1 MIMSLEEK
9 KQEVIEDFSVY
20 DEWLDKYEYLI
31 ELGKTLEAYPE
42 EEKTED
48 KLIKGCQSRV
58 WLDYE
63 LKDGKLYFR
72 ADSDAIITKGI
83 ISLLLS
89 VYSGRT
95 PSEIAAD
102 DFDFVEKIG
111 LKENLS
117 PTRANGLVSMIDTIK
132 WIANDAAAKEQMAGQ
147 AGHDENTQAGHDENT
162 QAGHDENTQA
172 GHDGAVIPGST
183 GNPSKDVLS
192 AEDVAALQ
200 PLYADVILALKQV
213 YDPEIPVNI
222 YDLGLIY
229 ELNIDKDRK
238 VSIVMTFT
246 APNCPMADEV
256 MHEVEDCVKRV
267 PGVTGCSIELTF
279 EPVWD
284 RSMLSEEARVD
295 LGLDYEEDDYG
306 KLS

>member
-1 MIMSLEEK
+1 MTLEEK
-9 KQEVIEDFSVY
+9 KQAVIEEFSMY

-31 ELGKTLEAYPE
+31 ELGKALEAYPE
-42 EEKTED
+42 EEKTEE

-83 ISLLLS
+83 ISLLIS

-95 PSEIAAD
+95 PAEIAAD
-102 DFDFVEKIG
+102 DFGFVDRIG

-132 WIANDAAAKEQMAGQ
+132 WVANEMAEKEKMAGQ
-147 AGHDENTQAGHDENT
+147 ADHDENTQAGHDEK
-162 QAGHDENTQA
+162 
-172 GHDGAVIPGST
+172 S
-183 GNPSKDVLS
+183 VLT

-256 MHEVEDCVKRV
+256 MHEVEESVKRV

>member
-1 MIMSLEEK
+1 MTLEEK
-9 KQEVIEDFSVY
+9 KQAVIEEFSMY

-31 ELGKTLEAYPE
+31 ELGKALEAYPE
-42 EEKTED
+42 EEKTEE

-83 ISLLLS
+83 ISLLIS

-95 PSEIAAD
+95 LAEIAAD
-102 DFDFVEKIG
+102 DFGFVDQIG

-132 WIANDAAAKEQMAGQ
+132 WVANEMAEKEKMAGQ
-147 AGHDENTQAGHDENT
+147 AGHDENTQAGHDEK
-162 QAGHDENTQA
+162 
-172 GHDGAVIPGST
+172 S
-183 GNPSKDVLS
+183 VLT

-256 MHEVEDCVKRV
+256 MHEVEDSVKRV

>member
-1 MIMSLEEK
+1 MSLEDK
-9 KQEVIEDFSVY
+9 KQAVIEEFSMY

-31 ELGKTLEAYPE
+31 ELGKALEAYPE
-42 EEKTED
+42 EQKTEE

-63 LKDGKLYFR
+63 MKDGKLYFR

-83 ISLLLS
+83 ISLLIS

-95 PSEIAAD
+95 PAEIAAD
-102 DFDFVEKIG
+102 DFGFVDQIG

-132 WIANDAAAKEQMAGQ
+132 WVANEMAEKEKMAGQ
-147 AGHDENTQAGHDENT
+147 AGHDEKSQAGHD
-162 QAGHDENTQA
+162 DV
-172 GHDGAVIPGST
+172 VIPGST
-183 GNPSKDVLS
+183 GNLSENVLT

-256 MHEVEDCVKRV
+256 MHEVEDSVKRV

-295 LGLDYEEDDYG
+295 LGLDYEEDEYG

>member
-1 MIMSLEEK
+1 MTLEEK
-9 KQEVIEDFSVY
+9 KQQVIEEFSMY

-31 ELGKTLEAYPE
+31 ELGKALEAYPE
-42 EEKTED
+42 EEKTEE

-63 LKDGKLYFR
+63 LKDRKLYFR

-83 ISLLLS
+83 ISLLVS

-95 PSEIAAD
+95 PEEIAAD
-102 DFDFVEKIG
+102 DFGFVDRIG
-111 LKENLS
+111 LRENLS
-117 PTRANGLVSMIDTIK
+117 PTRANGLVSMIETIK
-132 WIANDAAAKEQMAGQ
+132 QAAKEMAEKEEMPDQ
-147 AGHDENTQAGHDENT
+147 VGHD
-162 QAGHDENTQA
+162 
-172 GHDGAVIPGST
+172 
-183 GNPSKDVLS
+183 VLT

-229 ELNIDKDRK
+229 ELNIDKERK

-256 MHEVEDCVKRV
+256 MHEVETSVKQV
-267 PGVTGCSIELTF
+267 PGVTGCTIELTF

-295 LGLDYEEDDYG
+295 LGLDYVEDDYG

>member
-1 MIMSLEEK
+1 MTLEEK
-9 KQEVIEDFSVY
+9 KQAVIEEFSMY

-31 ELGKTLEAYPE
+31 ELGKALEAYPE
-42 EEKTED
+42 EEKTEE

-83 ISLLLS
+83 ISLLIS

-95 PSEIAAD
+95 PAEIAAD
-102 DFDFVEKIG
+102 DFGFVDRIG

-132 WIANDAAAKEQMAGQ
+132 WVANEMAEKEKMAGQ
-147 AGHDENTQAGHDENT
+147 AGHDENTQAGHDEK
-162 QAGHDENTQA
+162 
-172 GHDGAVIPGST
+172 S
-183 GNPSKDVLS
+183 VLT

-256 MHEVEDCVKRV
+256 MHEVEESVKRV